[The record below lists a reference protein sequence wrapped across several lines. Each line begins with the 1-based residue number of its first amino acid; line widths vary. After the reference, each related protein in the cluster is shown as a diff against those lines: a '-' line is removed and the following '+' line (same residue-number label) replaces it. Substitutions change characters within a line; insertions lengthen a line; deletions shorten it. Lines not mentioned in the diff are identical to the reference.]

1 MMIRYQKKMLLK
13 HFVLTWAILCGG
25 VMLTTTVAQEDNS
38 EDPTNQVKEA
48 ISELGVAIDEAVKRT
63 DEVLAKLKQNLSSGN
78 KLTEGTV
85 RDTVSSL
92 INQIRQRLGDLD
104 ATSKLSAN
112 TQELIILADEMAK
125 NYREMDDD
133 ELANAWDKIKEVAET
148 TRSQMNDEREKAY
161 EQLTQI
167 VLQENKIVGWLEV
180 GLAKNAVES
189 LQNVVEKLKNSQTA
203 MKKWT
208 DGILTQ
214 FTQRESSPQ

>member
-180 GLAKNAVES
+180 GLAKKAVES